1 MSSIPVRA
9 SSFAPP
15 KVQKN
20 ALGSRTDIAWEHGV
34 SVDGGTRKIKC
45 SYCSKEVIGAVYRL
59 KHHLACTQIN
69 VEDADEIVTG
79 KRSVEDD
86 GNATPAKLF
95 KKKGMSTQ
103 STINSIFKKNLRE
116 EACLEIASFFYK
128 DVIVF
133 NVSLDDDILDF
144 TIENG
149 DLEVGNQNDGENGIG
164 NQDDLEVHNL
174 EDEDYGE
181 DEDDLDVGLAQD
193 ALNALLN

>member
-69 VEDADEIVTG
+69 VGAC
-79 KRSVEDD
+79 RSV
-86 GNATPAKLF
+86 
-95 KKKGMSTQ
+95 
-103 STINSIFKKNLRE
+103 
-116 EACLEIASFFYK
+116 
-128 DVIVF
+128 
-133 NVSLDDDILDF
+133 LDDVKVQMWEILKS
-144 TIENG
+144 
-149 DLEVGNQNDGENGIG
+149 LQN
-164 NQDDLEVHNL
+164 NL
-174 EDEDYGE
+174 
-181 DEDDLDVGLAQD
+181 LK
-193 ALNALLN
+193 